1 MEFRFS
7 SEAESR
13 RESSSAQAIKVQL
26 RGNQMMKKMLVVIA
40 AVVVFAGCNTMAGA
54 GKDMEAGGRAVEKAA
69 DDTKKKM

>member
-1 MEFRFS
+1 
-7 SEAESR
+7 
-13 RESSSAQAIKVQL
+13 
-26 RGNQMMKKMLVVIA
+26 MLVVIA